1 MNVKIFA
8 AAVLAVPLTA
18 QWPKYQSPRVPR
30 DEKGAVRMDA
40 PTPRTA
46 DGKPDLSGNW
56 VRFRGEGA
64 FDPPELRSLFANRP
78 PRAQLPA
85 GASQP
90 PAHQDAGRC
99 DGDPGARLVVRLP
112 GTQHAIEYTA

>member
-1 MNVKIFA
+1 MRKLGPLVAIVTMCWA
-8 AAVLAVPLTA
+8 PLAA

-40 PTPRTA
+40 PAPRMA

-64 FDPPELRSLFANRP
+64 FNPPELAGLTRNQAAAPRTPAAPADPSSP
-78 PRAQLPA
+78 PIAAFWEMGAKIGRA
-85 GASQP
+85 
-90 PAHQDAGRC
+90 H
-99 DGDPGARLVVRLP
+99 V
-112 GTQHAIEYTA
+112 